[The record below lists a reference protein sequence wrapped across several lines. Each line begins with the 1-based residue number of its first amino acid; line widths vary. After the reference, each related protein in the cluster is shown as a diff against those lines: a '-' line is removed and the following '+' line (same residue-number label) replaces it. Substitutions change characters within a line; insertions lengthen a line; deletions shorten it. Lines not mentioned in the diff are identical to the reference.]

1 MVEGFYQRR
10 IILKRIA
17 PSPVPSS
24 VGLSTSPSFLYD
36 CHVSGSYFECEFSSF
51 SVHAIFF
58 FFFSSVQFKK
68 AQESVDVE
76 LSCNSFS
83 WAFRVKVCLYS
94 LCEVSDRKFTEASR
108 YECLF
113 THPAQHR
120 LLLQTTVV
128 IRCRLPLVRSG

>member
-10 IILKRIA
+10 IISKRIA

-36 CHVSGSYFECEFSSF
+36 CHVSGFYFECEFSSF

-58 FFFSSVQFKK
+58 FLLSSSKKLRSLLMLNLVATFFF
-68 AQESVDVE
+68 
-76 LSCNSFS
+76 

-113 THPAQHR
+113 THPAQRR

-128 IRCRLPLVRSG
+128 TRCRLPLVRSG